1 MESFFWDYRLNA
13 EFPFS
18 VLEYTVTDSLADGAP
33 RLHWHNYCELGV
45 CTKGEG
51 AFYFEGRRYDYHT
64 SDIFLANDLER
75 HGAACVP
82 GTDTRFRFFLFLPS
96 LLLDD
101 AGERSAE
108 YLLPF
113 RCDPA
118 HRCTHIPVGTAAG
131 RALRPML
138 EELWNDAIFARSGQ
152 QRLIR
157 ARLQLIL
164 AQVCSYMELDEQA
177 PGRGLAGYLRLR
189 PALAY
194 IDAHFTGRLTQQEA
208 AAQCF
213 LSESRFRHLFRQEMH
228 MSFQEYVSNLRYL
241 EARRLIAS
249 TGMPI
254 AAAVR
259 EAGFS
264 NPYHFYKMFE
274 QAEGVT
280 PRAWRSAL
288 RAAQKEQPDLI

>member
-51 AFYFEGRRYDYHT
+51 AFYFEGRRYDYH
-64 SDIFLANDLER
+64 SGDIFLANDLER

-131 RALRPML
+131 KDGVVPQLLQHRAERS
-138 EELWNDAIFARSGQ
+138 ARCWRSCGTTPS
-152 QRLIR
+152 L
-157 ARLQLIL
+157 
-164 AQVCSYMELDEQA
+164 
-177 PGRGLAGYLRLR
+177 P
-189 PALAY
+189 
-194 IDAHFTGRLTQQEA
+194 A
-208 AAQCF
+208 AA
-213 LSESRFRHLFRQEMH
+213 
-228 MSFQEYVSNLRYL
+228 SN
-241 EARRLIAS
+241 A
-249 TGMPI
+249 
-254 AAAVR
+254 
-259 EAGFS
+259 
-264 NPYHFYKMFE
+264 
-274 QAEGVT
+274 
-280 PRAWRSAL
+280 
-288 RAAQKEQPDLI
+288 

>member
-1 MESFFWDYRLNA
+1 MESFFWDYRLSA

-18 VLEYTVTDSLADGAP
+18 VLDYTVTDSLAGGAP
-33 RLHWHNYCELGV
+33 RLHWHNYYELGV
-45 CTKGEG
+45 CTAGEG
-51 AFYFEGRRYDYHT
+51 AFYFEDRRYDYRAG
-64 SDIFLANDLER
+64 DIFLANDMER
-75 HGAACVP
+75 HGAACAP
-82 GTDTRFRFFLFLPS
+82 GADTRFRFFLFLPG
-96 LLLDD
+96 LLLDG
-101 AGERSAE
+101 AGERAAE

-118 HRCTHIPVGTAAG
+118 HSCTHIPGPSAAG
-131 RALRPML
+131 RALRPL
-138 EELWNDAIFARSGQ
+138 LDSLWEDAVSARGGR

-164 AQVCSYMELDEQA
+164 AELCSRMELDEQ
-177 PGRGLAGYLRLR
+177 GRGEGLAGYLRLR

-194 IDAHFTGRLTQQEA
+194 IDACFTRRLTEKEA
-208 AAQCF
+208 AAQSY

-228 MSFQEYVSNLRYL
+228 MSFQEYVSNPRYL

-259 EAGFS
+259 ASSSWG
-264 NPYHFYKMFE
+264 P
-274 QAEGVT
+274 
-280 PRAWRSAL
+280 PRRTARP
-288 RAAQKEQPDLI
+288 AAPP

>member
-18 VLEYTVTDSLADGAP
+18 VLDYTVTDSLAGGAP
-33 RLHWHNYCELGV
+33 RLHWHNYYELGV
-45 CTKGEG
+45 CTAGEG
-51 AFYFEGRRYDYHT
+51 AFYFEDRRYDYRAG
-64 SDIFLANDLER
+64 DIFLANDMEHL
-75 HGAACVP
+75 GAARAA
-82 GTDTRFRFFLFLPS
+82 GSDTRFRFFLFLPG
-96 LLLDD
+96 LLLDG
-101 AGERSAE
+101 AGEREAE

-118 HRCTHIPVGTAAG
+118 HCCTHIPANSDAG
-131 RALRPML
+131 KALRPL
-138 EELWNDAIFARSGQ
+138 LDALWEDALSCRSGR

-157 ARLQLIL
+157 ARLRLIL
-164 AQVCSYMELDEQA
+164 AELCSRMELDEQGTGA
-177 PGRGLAGYLRLR
+177 GLSGYLRLR

-194 IDAHFTGRLTQQEA
+194 IDARFTRRLTQKEA
-208 AAQCF
+208 AAQSY

-249 TGMPI
+249 TAMPI

-264 NPYHFYKMFE
+264 NPYYFYKMFR

-280 PRAWRSAL
+280 PREWRASL
-288 RAAQKEQPDLI
+288 SGSSKEQPDKI

>member
-18 VLEYTVTDSLADGAP
+18 VLEYTVTDSLDRGAP

-45 CTKGEG
+45 CTAGSG
-51 AFYFEGRRYDYHT
+51 AFYFEDRRYDYRAG
-64 SDIFLANDLER
+64 DLFLANDLER
-75 HGAACVP
+75 HGTARTP
-82 GTDTRFRFFLFLPS
+82 GEDTRFRFYLFLPG
-96 LLLDD
+96 LLLDG
-101 AGERSAE
+101 AGERAAE

-113 RCDPA
+113 RCDPS
-118 HRCTHIPVGTAAG
+118 HSCTHIPAQRDAG
-131 RALRPML
+131 RALRPL
-138 EELWNDAIFARSGQ
+138 LDDLWTDAVQPRPGG

-164 AQVCSYMELDEQA
+164 AELCSRMALDRQ
-177 PGRGLAGYLRLR
+177 GRTGLSGYLRLR

-194 IDAHFTGRLTQQEA
+194 IDAHFTGRLTQKEA
-208 AAQCF
+208 AAQSF
-213 LSESRFRHLFRQEMH
+213 LNESRFRHLFRQEMH

-249 TGMPI
+249 TGMPV

-264 NPYHFYKMFE
+264 NPYYFYKMF
-274 QAEGVT
+274 QKTEGIT
-280 PRAWRSAL
+280 PSAWRATL
-288 RAAQKEQPDLI
+288 RGAQQEQPDLI